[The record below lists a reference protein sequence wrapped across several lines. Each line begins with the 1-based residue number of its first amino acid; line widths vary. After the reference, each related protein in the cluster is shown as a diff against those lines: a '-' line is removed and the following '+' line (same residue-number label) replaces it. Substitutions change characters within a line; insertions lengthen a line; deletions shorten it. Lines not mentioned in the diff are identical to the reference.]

1 MYLPISLLFFCLS
14 YIYFFPSMWM
24 ITDAYSYSTQALAF
38 ASGNLQYLQTD
49 FLTGETVNINR
60 APYTLG
66 NACFLSFFT
75 FLFGAKHIFLAGL
88 FSVLGSAYF
97 LDKALRNWNLP
108 NGALAILF
116 VSAPILFFSRSL
128 MSCMPSL
135 LVISCFMSL
144 FTKEHKGIGDVLLL
158 GFLAGLSTWFR
169 ETNIIITGLMCFYL
183 LMKQPSR
190 FWLLLFGG
198 IFGVAI
204 RLVSSYLVYGKIF
217 FVSASS
223 GFSLE
228 SLIHHIPLYLFMSL
242 ILVPF
247 GLISSISM
255 KEQADKLFIGLTIL
269 FLLIYSGYN
278 YTAVEY
284 SGFLKGS
291 LLTSRFIIPWIP
303 LAIVGTGF
311 AMIRYNYFEKI
322 MRYCIV
328 PISLILIPVSQYA
341 INNLYNS
348 HENAAKQLSEKYEH
362 AHIVYDQSGFTNIIR
377 YINPL
382 TGKWKQTA
390 DILSLQKYLTDP
402 GSMKKDLTEPIFL
415 VLSIGD
421 ETEAKRKRSNTIKD
435 KIPSKFVD
443 LVDTF
448 LINESNRLEVYKLR

>member
-1 MYLPISLLFFCLS
+1 MFDKIAGSMYLPISLLFFCLS

-38 ASGNLQYLQTD
+38 ASGNLQYLQND
-49 FLTGETVNINR
+49 FLTGETININR
-60 APYTLG
+60 APYNLG
-66 NACFLSFFT
+66 NACYLSFFV
-75 FLFGAKHIFLAGL
+75 FIFGAKHIFMQL
-88 FSVLGSAYF
+88 
-97 LDKALRNWNLP
+97 LRNWNLP
-108 NGALAILF
+108 KGALAILF
-116 VSAPILFFSRSL
+116 VSAPILFFSRCL

-144 FTKEHKGIGDVLLL
+144 FTKEHKGFRDILLL
-158 GFLAGLSTWFR
+158 GFLAGLSTWLR
-169 ETNIIITGLMCFYL
+169 ETNIVITGLMCLYL
-183 LMKQPSR
+183 LMKQPNR

-198 IFGVAI
+198 ILGVTI
-204 RLVSSYLVYGKIF
+204 RLVSSYVVYGQIF

-228 SLIHHIPLYLFMSL
+228 SLIHHIPLYLFMSI
-242 ILVPF
+242 ILVPL

-255 KEQADKLFIGLTIL
+255 KEQADKLFIILTIL
-269 FLLIYSGYN
+269 FLILYSGYN

-311 AMIRYNYFEKI
+311 AMLRYNYFEKI
-322 MRYCIV
+322 MRYCIIPFSLLLI
-328 PISLILIPVSQYA
+328 PISQYV
-341 INNLYNS
+341 INKLYNS

-382 TGKWKQTA
+382 TGEWKQTA
-390 DILSLQKYLTDP
+390 DIPSLERYLTDP
-402 GSMKKDLTEPIFL
+402 ASLKKDLAAPIFL
-415 VLSIGD
+415 ILSMGD
-421 ETEAKRKRSNTIKD
+421 ETEAKRNRSNTIKD
-435 KIPSKFVD
+435 KIPTKFVD

-448 LINESNRLEVYKLR
+448 PINESNRLEVYKLK